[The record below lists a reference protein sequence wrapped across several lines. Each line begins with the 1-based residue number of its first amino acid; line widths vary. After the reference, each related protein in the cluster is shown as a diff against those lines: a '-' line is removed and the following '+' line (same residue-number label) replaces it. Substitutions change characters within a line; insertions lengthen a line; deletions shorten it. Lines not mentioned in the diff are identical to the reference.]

1 MAPEVLVEALLGVYP
16 QELPY
21 DLYRQDLGVGE
32 LGRRAT
38 LAQLLPLEPIIN
50 EAENSDDVG
59 AKIQKGDPL
68 SVSAA

>member
-1 MAPEVLVEALLGVYP
+1 MTPEVLVEALLGVYP
-16 QELPY
+16 QELPD

-32 LGRRAT
+32 LGIRAT
-38 LAQLLPLEPIIN
+38 LAQLLSLEPIIN
-50 EAENSDDVG
+50 EAENGDDEG